1 MAKLK
6 TKPKKERISMTV
18 DRDVAKLIDI
28 IGETVGNGGYLPIH
42 SKSKFFETLIKSF
55 VYQVLN
61 GKDTFVKDVK
71 SMKKTMNENGYD
83 ENTFRLVTSDALYK
97 FVEYEARYDEIV
109 ETIDMYDMQIEQ
121 KERKLSQL
129 EGEIKRLENE
139 FNEKEGNTVSYTRAN
154 TSNRVKNKPVENNK
168 VDKRKQRPK
177 HEYPK
182 VDEVL
187 MLYGFG
193 EELAVFTL
201 SDIENYMKQNL
212 SEKEKKAYD
221 YKTEDNKIKITPLV
235 YRLLIKM
242 LNKIS
247 DDGKEYDLVYNISEY
262 EEKMKIENAEN
273 GKIIGIVE
281 VEDSKAQQK
290 INQKL
295 AKIEGKR
302 RNQKELDKNET
313 VDEETIGEKE
323 DEYIEKIDIELALVI
338 DNEIDEI
345 ITINDVTIKEN
356 ISNINVNFLK
366 MFLEIT
372 EENTNLENLLNS
384 AERYCSLE
392 EQAKKFKKDIRNSYI
407 PRIYCHSSIKDKA
420 QMTAIDDDNPWT

>member
-1 MAKLK
+1 MAKSK
-6 TKPKKERISMTV
+6 SKPKKERISMTV

-97 FVEYEARYDEIV
+97 FVEYEAKYDEIV
-109 ETIDMYDMQIEQ
+109 ETIDMYNLQIEQ
-121 KERKLSQL
+121 KERRLSQL
-129 EGEIKRLENE
+129 EGKIERLENE
-139 FNEKEGNTVSYTRAN
+139 VKQKEKNNSESTVKQSNGNKALYTQAN
-154 TSNRVKNKPVENNK
+154 TSNRTKNKPVEKNK
-168 VDKRKQRPK
+168 IDKRKQRPK
-177 HEYPK
+177 HQYPQ

-193 EELAVFTL
+193 EELAVFTI
-201 SDIENYMKQNL
+201 DDVENYIEQNL

-221 YKTEDNKIKITPLV
+221 YRTENDKINITPLV

-242 LNKIS
+242 LNETN
-247 DDGKEYDLVYNISEY
+247 DDGEEYDLVYDISEY
-262 EEKMKIENAEN
+262 EDKMDIENGEN
-273 GKIIGIVE
+273 GKVIGTIE

-295 AKIEGKR
+295 AEIEER
-302 RNQKELDKNET
+302 RKKQEEIE
-313 VDEETIGEKE
+313 DEE
-323 DEYIEKIDIELALVI
+323 DEYIESSDIELVLV
-338 DNEIDEI
+338 DDEVNEDDAVM
-345 ITINDVTIKEN
+345 TIHDVIIKEK
-356 ISNINVNFLK
+356 IRDIDGKFLK
-366 MFLEIT
+366 KFLEAT
-372 EENTNLENLLNS
+372 EKEYTDLEDLPNS
-384 AERYCSLE
+384 AERYNSFE
-392 EQAKKFKKDIRNSYI
+392 EQAKEFRKDIIDGYV
-407 PRIYCHSSIKDKA
+407 PRIYYC
-420 QMTAIDDDNPWT
+420 